1 MNSGSRES
9 EGSDGSYSIS
19 EIDTVFTEED
29 LSEEGFVLS
38 NLVGSLRLNR
48 QLDLEALTSD
58 LENTEYHPETYPSM
72 IYRPFGSESSVSVL
86 TPSSGKLAIVG
97 AKSKQELREGTEKFL
112 KALINLGIEVDT
124 STDNILIQN
133 IVANYDLNV
142 ELDLS
147 VVALSLDLENVE
159 YEPEQFPGL
168 IYRTTN
174 NSTVLVFGSG
184 KSVITGANT
193 YEDII
198 NSRDEVEEK
207 LRDIGVERL

>member
-1 MNSGSRES
+1 MNSGSGEP
-9 EGSDGSYSIS
+9 EASDGSYSIS
-19 EIDTVFTEED
+19 EIDAVFTEED

-72 IYRPFGSESSVSVL
+72 IYRPFGSGRSVSVL

-112 KALINLGIEVDT
+112 KALINLGIEVET

-147 VVALSLDLENVE
+147 IVALSLDLENVE

-198 NSRDEVEEK
+198 NSRDEVKEK

>member
-1 MNSGSRES
+1 MNKGSGEPEAS
-9 EGSDGSYSIS
+9 EGSYNIS
-19 EIDTVFTEED
+19 EIDAVFTEED
-29 LSEEGFVLS
+29 LSEKGFVLS

-48 QLDLEALTSD
+48 ELDLEALSSD
-58 LENTEYHPETYPSM
+58 LGNTEYHPETYSSM
-72 IYRPFGSESSVSVL
+72 IYRPFGAEKSVSVL

-97 AKSKQELREGTEKFL
+97 AKSKQELKDGTEIFL
-112 KALINLGIEVDT
+112 NELIKLGIEVD
-124 STDNILIQN
+124 SSIENLLVQN

-142 ELDLS
+142 NLDLS
-147 VVALSLDLENVE
+147 IVAISLDLGNIE

-184 KSVITGANT
+184 MSVITGANT

-198 NSRDEVEEK
+198 DSRDEIKEK
-207 LRDIGVERL
+207 LRDIGIERL